1 MAGVT
6 QLVPNYVLGISEQ
19 PDELKMPGQV
29 VDLKN
34 GLPDVTRGLIKR
46 PASKLVST
54 ITPNSGTL
62 SWFNIYTD
70 SDTQYI
76 GNVNTSGVIQIWRTS
91 DGAVIPIDY
100 SAVAGTNASTYL
112 SGWTNTTDLQPLT
125 VNETTF
131 IANRNKAVAMKTDA
145 ADKSPAAVHE
155 AVVELKT
162 ISYGKQY
169 ALDVYDPSSTAVT
182 TTDRAT
188 ALKVTTPS
196 QDIPPSGGNTSHLN
210 DGSCTRAGREV
221 ITASKAG
228 YPNKKNMRYEI
239 DLRCVPVVDRDNAG
253 GVDSES
259 INAVQYND
267 SYQPYVKLQFGGEN
281 WTTGDEDT
289 HSFKGLV
296 NIKVEVTKHV
306 TVRSRCNLA
315 MVRPAATS
323 STSDEAVTAAGILG
337 DLKTA
342 FDAVKPSGMTT
353 TVVGTCLHVKHTS
366 AFNITTPEPQLMSI
380 TTSSVNSVGD
390 LPKNCRHN
398 FVVRVA
404 NSSELEDD
412 FYLKFKVNNV
422 ADNET
427 ADRFG
432 LGVWEECPKPDL
444 EVKFDETTM
453 PIKLVRENPGNT
465 YANGRFLVQ
474 YPSWEDRIVGDDI
487 TNPKPTFVRTS
498 DGEPKS
504 GSNEWVGKINKLV
517 FFRNRLVV
525 LSEENCIASAT
536 NDFFNFWS
544 HTAQAVND
552 DDPIDLQS
560 SSTFPTTL
568 FDAIEVN
575 SGLLL
580 FSSNQQ
586 FMLTTDSD
594 AFTPKTAKIN
604 YLSAYNFNHLTKP
617 FSLGITSGFINSTG
631 KNARF
636 YEMADVRREGEPTI
650 LEQSKIVSKLLPI
663 DIDQVAA
670 SKENGIILFGS
681 SDKSEIWGYRYFNTE
696 AKRVQSAWFRWEL
709 PGNLTY
715 HTIMD
720 DVYYLIL
727 KNGSNY
733 TLEGID
739 VKQQDDTYT
748 VGTAP
753 EEYPVH
759 LDTHT
764 TVSALASGAYNTSTK
779 LTTFTKPAGYNSTKQ
794 LAVYNHNTG
803 DDIGRY
809 DLATISGSNLTIPGD
824 WTGTTFILGYQ
835 YDWEIELPTIF
846 PTKSE
851 GDKVRSDTRAS
862 LIVHRMNF
870 SFGSVGLLDVTLKRK
885 GRADYTQSAESAD
898 WGTYLASRLPI
909 ATEYIHT
916 IPAYERNT
924 NLNVILKSSNP
935 FPSSLHSMNWE
946 GDYSNKFYNRV

>member
-1 MAGVT
+1 MAGGT
-6 QLVPNYVLGISEQ
+6 QLVPNYVLGILEQ
-19 PDELKMPGQV
+19 PDELKLPGQV

-46 PASKLVST
+46 PGSKLISN
-54 ITPNSGTL
+54 ITPNTGTL

-70 SDTQYI
+70 SETQYI

-91 DGAVIPIDY
+91 DGEPIPIDY
-100 SAVAGTNASTYL
+100 SGVAGTNASTYL
-112 SGWTNTTDLQPLT
+112 SNWTNKTDIQPLT

-131 IANRNKAVAMKTDA
+131 IANRNQAVGMKTA
-145 ADKSPAAVHE
+145 TADKSPAALYE
-155 AVVELKT
+155 AVVELKS
-162 ISYGKQY
+162 IAYGKQY
-169 ALDVYDPSSTAVT
+169 ALDLYSPLDTNIQT
-182 TTDRAT
+182 TERAT
-188 ALKVTTPS
+188 AVKITSTNASIKP
-196 QDIPPSGGNTSHLN
+196 GGAAN
-210 DGSCTRAGREV
+210 DGNCTRAGREV
-221 ITASKAG
+221 VNG
-228 YPNKKNMRYEI
+228 PNNLRYEL
-239 DLRCVPVVDRDNAG
+239 DVRCVPVVDPANAG
-253 GVDSES
+253 GGSGDT
-259 INAVQYND
+259 INAVQYDD
-267 SYQPYVKLQFGGEN
+267 SYQPYVKLQFGGEG
-281 WTTGDEDT
+281 WATGQDHDYN
-289 HSFKGLV
+289 FKGAT
-296 NIKVEVTKHV
+296 ITTEVTKHV
-306 TVRSRCNLA
+306 EIKSRAGLA
-315 MVRPAATS
+315 KVRPAATS
-323 STSDEAVTAAGILG
+323 STSEEAVTAAGILG

-342 FDAVKPSGMTT
+342 FDAVKPSGMTV
-353 TVVGTCLHVKHTS
+353 TVVGTCIHVKYTS
-366 AFNITTPEPQLMSI
+366 AFNITTPEPQLLSI
-380 TTSSVNSVGD
+380 TTGSANTVGD

-398 FVVRVA
+398 FVVKIT

-422 ADNET
+422 SDADAAST
-427 ADRFG
+427 DRFG
-432 LGVWEECPKPDL
+432 LGVWEECPAPNL
-444 EVKFDETTM
+444 EIKFDETTM
-453 PIKLVRENPGNT
+453 PIKLVRENPSNT
-465 YANGRFLVQ
+465 YSNGRFLVQ
-474 YPSWEDRIVGDDI
+474 YPSWEERLVGDDI
-487 TNPKPTFVRTS
+487 TNPKPTFIRTS

-517 FFRNRLVV
+517 FFRNRLAI
-525 LSEENCIASAT
+525 LSEENVILSAT

-575 SGLLL
+575 SGLLI

-604 YLSAYNFNHLTKP
+604 YLSSYNFNHLTKP

-636 YEMADVRREGEPTI
+636 YEMADVRREGEPNI
-650 LEQSKIVSKLLPI
+650 LEQSKVVSKLLPI
-663 DIDQVAA
+663 DIDQAA
-670 SKENGIILFGS
+670 SSKENGVVFFGS
-681 SDKSEIWGYRYFNTE
+681 TGKPEVWGYRYFNTE
-696 AKRVQSAWFRWEL
+696 ARRVQSAWFRWEL
-709 PGNLTY
+709 PNNVIY

-727 KNGSNY
+727 KGAAPNEIY
-733 TLEGID
+733 TLEAID

-759 LDTHT
+759 LDTHS
-764 TVSALASGAYNTSTK
+764 TVLALSAGSYNTSTK
-779 LTTFTKPAGYNSTKQ
+779 LTTFPKPSAYHNPNKT
-794 LAVYNHNTG
+794 LAVYNNNAG
-803 DDIGRY
+803 NDIGRY
-809 DLATISGSNLTIPGD
+809 DLATRSGTDLTIPGD
-824 WTGTTFILGYQ
+824 WTGTTFVLGYQ

-846 PTKSE
+846 PTKAE
-851 GDKVRSDTRAS
+851 GDKVRSDTRSS

-909 ATEYIHT
+909 ATEYTHT
-916 IPAYERNT
+916 VPAYERNT
-924 NLNVILKSSNP
+924 NLAVTLKSSNP

-946 GDYSNKFYNRV
+946 GDYSNKFYKRV

>member
-76 GNVNTSGVIQIWRTS
+76 GNVNPSGVIQIWRTS
-91 DGAVIPIDY
+91 DGEPIPLDFSGVQSSDGNNSNY
-100 SAVAGTNASTYL
+100 LAGLTKP
-112 SGWTNTTDLQPLT
+112 TDLQPLT

-131 IANRNKAVAMKTDA
+131 IANRTKSVAMKTA
-145 ADKSPAAVHE
+145 TADKSPAIVHE

-169 ALDVYDPSSTAVT
+169 ALDVYEPSSTSVT
-182 TTDRAT
+182 TTKRAT
-188 ALKVTTPS
+188 ALKVNSSNASIKP
-196 QDIPPSGGNTSHLN
+196 GGAAN
-210 DGSCTRAGREV
+210 DGNCTRAGREV
-221 ITASKAG
+221 VNGA
-228 YPNKKNMRYEI
+228 NNLRYEL
-239 DLRCVPVVDRDNAG
+239 DVRCVPVVDPGNAG
-253 GVDSES
+253 GGSGDT
-259 INAVQYND
+259 INAVQYDD
-267 SYQPYVKLQFGGEN
+267 SYTPYVKLQFGGEGWETN
-281 WTTGDEDT
+281 DT
-289 HSFKGLV
+289 HTHNFKGA
-296 NIKVEVTKHV
+296 NIEVKVTKHV
-306 TVRSRCNLA
+306 EIKSRCNLA
-315 MVRPAATS
+315 KVRPAATS
-323 STSDEAVTAAGILG
+323 STADEAVTAAGILG

-342 FDAVKPSGMTT
+342 FDAVKPSGMTI

-366 AFNITTPEPQLMSI
+366 AFNITTPEPQLLSI
-380 TTSSVNSVGD
+380 TTGSANTVGD

-398 FVVRVA
+398 FVVKIA

-444 EVKFDETTM
+444 EIKFDETTM

-474 YPSWEDRIVGDDI
+474 YPEWEDRIVGDDI

-504 GSNEWVGKINKLV
+504 GSNSWVGKINKLV
-517 FFRNRLVV
+517 FFRNRLVI

-681 SDKSEIWGYRYFNTE
+681 SGKPEIWGYRYFNTE

-709 PGNLTY
+709 PNGVTY

-727 KNGSNY
+727 KGAGNNY
-733 TLEGID
+733 TLEAID

-764 TVSALASGAYNTSTK
+764 TVSALASGSYNTSTK
-779 LTTFTKPAGYNSTKQ
+779 LTTFTKPSGYNSYKQ
-794 LAVYNHNTG
+794 LAVYNNNAG
-803 DDIGRY
+803 NDIGRY
-809 DLATISGSNLTIPGD
+809 DLATVSGSNLTIPGD

-835 YDWEIELPTIF
+835 FDWEIELPTIF

-851 GDKVRSDTRAS
+851 GDKTRSDTRGS
-862 LIVHRMNF
+862 LIVHRLNF

-916 IPAYERNT
+916 VPAYERNT
-924 NLNVILKSSNP
+924 NLTVTLKSSNP

-946 GDYSNKFYNRV
+946 GDYSNKFYNSV

>member
-6 QLVPNYVLGISEQ
+6 QLIPNYVLGISEQ

-34 GLPDVTRGLIKR
+34 GIPDVTRGLIKR
-46 PASKLVST
+46 PGSKLVSSV
-54 ITPNSGTL
+54 TPSSGTL

-100 SAVAGTNASTYL
+100 SGVTGTNACTYL
-112 SGWTNTTDLQPLT
+112 SGWSNSTDLQPLT

-131 IANRNKAVAMKTDA
+131 IANRIKTVAMKTGTS
-145 ADKSPAAVHE
+145 DKSPVAIHE
-155 AVVELKT
+155 AIVELKT

-169 ALDVYDPSSTAVT
+169 ALDVYDPSNTTVT
-182 TTDRAT
+182 TTKRAT
-188 ALKVTTPS
+188 SVKVTTSNASIEPTG
-196 QDIPPSGGNTSHLN
+196 SGN
-210 DGSCTRAGREV
+210 DGSCSRAGREIV
-221 ITASKAG
+221 NATASGKA
-228 YPNKKNMRYEI
+228 NLRYEL
-239 DLRCVPVVDRDNAG
+239 DVRCVPVVDPDNAG
-253 GVDSES
+253 GGDSNT

-267 SYQPYVKLQFGGEN
+267 SYQPYVKLQFGGEG
-281 WTTGDEDT
+281 WETGNSHT
-289 HSFKGLV
+289 YNFKGA
-296 NIKVEVTKHV
+296 NITTEVTKHV
-306 TVRSRCNLA
+306 EIKSRATIGGGTC

-323 STSDEAVTAAGILG
+323 STADEAVTAAGILG

-342 FDAVKPSGMTT
+342 FDAVKPSGMTV
-353 TVVGTCLHVKHTS
+353 TVVGTCLHIKHTS
-366 AFNITTPEPQLMSI
+366 AFNVTTPEPQLMSI
-380 TTSSVNSVGD
+380 TTGSANTVGD

-398 FVVRVA
+398 FVVRIA

-422 ADNET
+422 TDAMAAS

-432 LGVWEECPKPDL
+432 LGVWEECPKPNL
-444 EVKFDETTM
+444 EIKFDEETM
-453 PIKLVRENPGNT
+453 PIKLVRELPGGT
-465 YANGRFLVQ
+465 YSNGRFLVQ
-474 YPSWEDRIVGDDI
+474 NPTWEERTVGDDI
-487 TNPKPTFVRTS
+487 TNPKPTFV
-498 DGEPKS
+498 GF
-504 GSNEWVGKINKLV
+504 KINKLV
-517 FFRNRLVV
+517 FFRNRLAV
-525 LSEENCIASAT
+525 LSEENVILSAT

-575 SGLLL
+575 SGLLI

-617 FSLGITSGFINSTG
+617 FSLGITSGFLNSTG

-636 YEMADVRREGEPTI
+636 YEMADVRREGEPNI
-650 LEQSKIVSKLLPI
+650 LEQSKVVSKLLPI
-663 DIDQVAA
+663 DLNQVAA
-670 SKENGIILFGS
+670 SKENGIVLFGS
-681 SDKSEIWGYRYFNTE
+681 DNKSEVWGYRYFNTE
-696 AKRVQSAWFRWEL
+696 ARRVQSAWFRWEL
-709 PGNLTY
+709 PGNLIY
-715 HTIMD
+715 HTILD
-720 DVYYLIL
+720 DVYYTIL

-733 TLEGID
+733 TLEAFD
-739 VKQQDDTYT
+739 VKEQDTTFT
-748 VGTAP
+748 VGTSP
-753 EEYPVH
+753 EEYIIH
-759 LDTHT
+759 LDCHS
-764 TVSALASGAYNTSTK
+764 TVSSLASNKYDSATK
-779 LTTFTKPAGYNSTKQ
+779 LTTFPKPAGYNSSKQ
-794 LAVYNHNTG
+794 LAVYDNNTG
-803 DDIGRY
+803 NNIGRY
-809 DLATISGSNLTIPGD
+809 DEATVSGSNLTVPGD
-824 WTGTTFILGYQ
+824 WTGVNFVLGYQ
-835 YDWEIELPTIF
+835 YDWEVELPTIF
-846 PTKSE
+846 PTKAE
-851 GDKVRSDTRAS
+851 GDKTRSDTRAS
-862 LIVHRMNF
+862 LIVHRLNL
-870 SFGSVGLLDVTLKRK
+870 SFGNVGLIDVTLKRK

-924 NLNVILKSSNP
+924 NLTVILKSSNP

-946 GDYSNKFYNRV
+946 GDFSNKFYKRV

>member
-19 PDELKMPGQV
+19 PDELKLPGQV

-46 PASKLVST
+46 PASKLIST
-54 ITPNSGTL
+54 ISPNSGTL

-76 GNVNTSGVIQIWRTS
+76 GNINTSGVIQIWRTS

-100 SAVAGTNASTYL
+100 SGVAGTNASTYL

-131 IANRNKAVAMKTDA
+131 IANRIKTVAMKTAA
-145 ADKSPAAVHE
+145 ADKSPAIVHE
-155 AVVELKT
+155 AVVELKS
-162 ISYGKQY
+162 IAYGKQY
-169 ALDVYDPSSTAVT
+169 AIDVYDPSNTTVT
-182 TTDRAT
+182 TTKRAT
-188 ALKVTTPS
+188 AVKITSTNASIKP
-196 QDIPPSGGNTSHLN
+196 GGAAN
-210 DGSCTRAGREV
+210 DGNCTRAGREV
-221 ITASKAG
+221 VNGGT
-228 YPNKKNMRYEI
+228 NLRYEL
-239 DLRCVPVVDRDNAG
+239 DVRCVPVVDPGNAG
-253 GVDSES
+253 GGSGET
-259 INAVQYND
+259 INAVQYDD
-267 SYQPYVKLQFGGEN
+267 SYQPYVKLQFGGEG
-281 WTTGDEDT
+281 WETGNSHT
-289 HSFKGLV
+289 YNFKGA
-296 NIKVEVTKHV
+296 NIVTEVTKHV
-306 TVRSRCNLA
+306 EIKSRATISGGQGSGGTC

-342 FDAVKPSGMTT
+342 FDAVKPSGMTI
-353 TVVGTCLHVKHTS
+353 TVVGTCIHVKHTS
-366 AFNITTPEPQLMSI
+366 AFNITTPEPQLLSV
-380 TTSSVNSVGD
+380 TTGSANTVGD

-398 FVVRVA
+398 FVVKIT

-422 ADNET
+422 ADSET

-432 LGVWEECPKPDL
+432 LGVWEECPKPSL
-444 EVKFDETTM
+444 EIKFDETTM
-453 PIKLVRENPGNT
+453 PIKLVRENPSGS
-465 YANGRFLVQ
+465 YSNGRFLVQ
-474 YPSWEDRIVGDDI
+474 NPTWEERLIGDDI
-487 TNPKPTFVRTS
+487 TNPKPTFI
-498 DGEPKS
+498 GH
-504 GSNEWVGKINKLV
+504 KINKLV
-517 FFRNRLVV
+517 FFRNRLAI
-525 LSEENCIASAT
+525 LSEENAILSAT

-575 SGLLL
+575 SGLLI

-636 YEMADVRREGEPTI
+636 YEMADVRREGEPNI
-650 LEQSKIVSKLLPI
+650 LEQSKVVSKLLPI
-663 DIDQVAA
+663 DIDQAA
-670 SKENGIILFGS
+670 SSKENGVVFFGS
-681 SDKSEIWGYRYFNTE
+681 SDKPDVWGYRYFNTE
-696 AKRVQSAWFRWEL
+696 ARRVQSAWFRWEL
-709 PGNLTY
+709 PGDLTY

-720 DVYYLIL
+720 DVYYLIV

-748 VGTAP
+748 VGTSP

-764 TVSALASGAYNTSTK
+764 TVSALAAGAYSSSTK
-779 LTTFTKPAGYNSTKQ
+779 LTTFTKPAGYNSSKQ

-803 DDIGRY
+803 NDIGRY
-809 DLATISGSNLTIPGD
+809 DLATVSGSNLTIPGD

-916 IPAYERNT
+916 VPAYERNT
-924 NLNVILKSSNP
+924 NLTVTLKSSNP

-946 GDYSNKFYNRV
+946 GDYSNKFYKRV

>member
-19 PDELKMPGQV
+19 PDELKLPGQV

-46 PASKLVST
+46 PASKLIST
-54 ITPNSGTL
+54 ISPNSGTL

-100 SAVAGTNASTYL
+100 SGVVGTNASTYL
-112 SGWTNTTDLQPLT
+112 SGWTNKTDIQPLT

-131 IANRNKAVAMKTDA
+131 IANRNETVAMKTA
-145 ADKSPAAVHE
+145 TSDKSPAIVHE
-155 AVVELKT
+155 AIVELKS
-162 ISYGKQY
+162 IAYGKQY
-169 ALDVYDPSSTAVT
+169 ALDVYDPSNTTVT
-182 TTDRAT
+182 TTKRAT
-188 ALKVTTPS
+188 AVKVTSTNAS
-196 QDIPPSGGNTSHLN
+196 IEPSGADN
-210 DGSCTRAGREV
+210 DGSCSRAGREIV
-221 ITASKAG
+221 IASQTGKA
-228 YPNKKNMRYEI
+228 NLRYEL
-239 DLRCVPVVDRDNAG
+239 DVRCVPTVDPDNAG
-253 GVDSES
+253 GGDSET

-267 SYQPYVKLQFGGEN
+267 SYQPYVKLQFGGEGWEEGN
-281 WTTGDEDT
+281 YHDYN
-289 HSFKGLV
+289 FKGAT
-296 NIKVEVTKHV
+296 IRTEVTKHIHLQ
-306 TVRSRCNLA
+306 SRATISGGQGAGGTC
-315 MVRPAATS
+315 MVRPNATS
-323 STSDEAVTAAGILG
+323 STADEAVTASGILG
-337 DLKTA
+337 DLKVA
-342 FDAVKPSGMTT
+342 FDAVKPSGMTV
-353 TVVGTCLHVKHTS
+353 TVVGTCLHIKHTS

-380 TTSSVNSVGD
+380 TTGSANTVGD

-398 FVVRVA
+398 FVVKIT

-422 ADNET
+422 AESET

-432 LGVWEECPKPDL
+432 LGVWEECPEPSL
-444 EVKFDETTM
+444 EIKFDETTM
-453 PIKLVRENPGNT
+453 PIKLVRENPSNT

-474 YPSWEDRIVGDDI
+474 NPTWEERLVGDDI
-487 TNPKPTFVRTS
+487 TNPKPTFV
-498 DGEPKS
+498 G
-504 GSNEWVGKINKLV
+504 NKINKLV
-517 FFRNRLVV
+517 FFRNRLVI

-575 SGLLL
+575 SGLLI

-636 YEMADVRREGEPTI
+636 YEMADVRREGEPNI
-650 LEQSKIVSKLLPI
+650 LEQSKVVSKLLPI
-663 DIDQVAA
+663 DIDQAA
-670 SKENGIILFGS
+670 SSKENGIVFFGS
-681 SDKSEIWGYRYFNTE
+681 SGKPDVWGYRYFNTE
-696 AKRVQSAWFRWEL
+696 ARRVQSAWFRWEL
-709 PGNLTY
+709 PNGVTY

-727 KNGSNY
+727 KGAGNNY

-779 LTTFTKPAGYNSTKQ
+779 LTTFTKPAGYHSYEKQ
-794 LAVYNHNTG
+794 LAVYNNNAG
-803 DDIGRY
+803 NDIGRY
-809 DLATISGSNLTIPGD
+809 DLATVDGSNLTIPGD

-846 PTKSE
+846 PTKAE
-851 GDKVRSDTRAS
+851 GEKVRSDTRGS

-885 GRADYTQSAESAD
+885 GRSDYTQSAESAD

-909 ATEYIHT
+909 ATEYTHT
-916 IPAYERNT
+916 VPAYERNT
-924 NLNVILKSSNP
+924 NLTVTLKSSNP

-946 GDYSNKFYNRV
+946 GDYSNKFYKRV